1 MYIKN
6 TTGTQTTR
14 MAVALLALASTALL
28 TGVAQAAEPSGV
40 LPKTTVSYTHLNPN
54 SIEGA
59 KVLYTGIKAA
69 ADDVCGKVDVR
80 DLQGM
85 SVTKGCRDKAISN
98 AVASVHSPV
107 LTKLYLDETGKSTPA
122 APALAQVR

>member
-1 MYIKN
+1 MNIKN

-28 TGVAQAAEPSGV
+28 TGVAEAAEPSGA
-40 LPKTTVSYTHLNPN
+40 LPKTAVSYTHLNLN

-69 ADDVCGKVDVR
+69 AEDVCGKIDVR

-85 SVTKGCRDKAISN
+85 SVTKGCRDKAISD
-98 AVASVHSPV
+98 AIASVHSPV
-107 LTKLYLDETGKSTPA
+107 LTKVYLADTGNSARQSP
-122 APALAQVR
+122 PLAQVR